1 MRWMARQ
8 WHAVAQDGGLRAE
21 ESPLTARAL
30 RKKLIRQ
37 SHALHLQSPFSWRDY
52 VSALFRIPVP
62 SLAPYALYSGG
73 LKQPLAV
80 TSMVFGPGE
89 SARWI
94 MQRGPGS
101 AQSTSRGAPP
111 QSLLVDG
118 VRYTLLLPEL
128 PDDEY
133 LEHIVY
139 HELGHM
145 EHGHL
150 TRALAMGDDE
160 LRCASEDDPSAAN
173 DAMNATQRWE
183 QEAELFA
190 LTLTR
195 LARGWDP
202 ALTPANVAHFFD
214 FLM

>member
-8 WHAVAQDGGLRAE
+8 WHAVAQDGGLWAE
-21 ESPLTARAL
+21 ESPLNARAL

-52 VSALFRIPVP
+52 VSALFHITVP
-62 SLAPYALYSGG
+62 SLAPCDPCSSG
-73 LKQPLAV
+73 LNQPLVVA
-80 TSMVFGPGE
+80 SMVFGPGE

-101 AQSTSRGAPP
+101 AQSTSRGAHPH
-111 QSLLVDG
+111 SLLVDG

-145 EHGHL
+145 ERGHL
-150 TRALAMGDDE
+150 TRALAMGDAE
-160 LRCASEDDPSAAN
+160 LRCASEDDPSAAS

-183 QEAELFA
+183 QDAELFA